1 MGFTETVR
9 IAAAGLAANRLRAT
23 LTILGITIGVASVI
37 ILVAV
42 GKGSSKA
49 VASSIEGLGTNILM
63 VTSTAGGMM
72 PGAASSASSLTVED
86 AEALNDKTLAPD
98 VLSASPVINVSSAT
112 LVSGEISYEPSQV
125 VGTTLSYLE
134 AKGYEI
140 AQGSGFT
147 DAEVKSRERV
157 AVVGPTV
164 AANLLSSG
172 GGVGSMIQINGV
184 SFQVIGITASKGSN
198 GSEDQDD
205 VVLAPYKA
213 VEDTLAGYGPVDQI
227 VVQAT
232 SRDALDAAE
241 AQVTSILDQQLD
253 VADPSNPGYS
263 IVNQGSVIEASDASN
278 SVFTTLLGAVAAIS
292 LLVGGIGVM
301 NIMLVSVTERTRE
314 IGIRKAIGARRSD
327 ILAQFIT
334 EAVLISGFG
343 GVVGVAAGLI
353 GARFTIA
360 GVEPSVAT
368 YSVVLAFAAATL
380 SGLVFGTYPASRAAR
395 LRPIDALRFE

>member
-9 IAAAGLAANRLRAT
+9 IAAAGLAANRLRAA

-42 GKGSSKA
+42 GKGSSQA
-49 VASSIEGLGTNILM
+49 VASSIEGLGTNVLQ
-63 VTSTAGGMM
+63 VTSTSGGIM
-72 PGAASSASSLTVED
+72 PGASSSASSLTVED

-98 VLSASPVINVSSAT
+98 VLAASPVINVSSAS
-112 LVSGEISYEPSQV
+112 LVSGEISYEPSQM
-125 VGTTLSYLE
+125 VGTTPSYLN

-140 AQGSGFT
+140 SQGTGFT
-147 DAEVKSRERV
+147 EQQVESRDRV
-157 AVVGPTV
+157 AVIGPTV
-164 AANLLSSG
+164 AASLFAAG

-184 SFQVIGITASKGSN
+184 SFQVIGITASKGSD
-198 GSEDQDD
+198 GSQDQDD
-205 VVLAPYKA
+205 VVMAPYKA
-213 VEDTLAGYGPVDQI
+213 VQDTLAGYGPVDQI
-227 VVQAT
+227 IVQAT
-232 SRDALDAAE
+232 SRDTLDAAQ
-241 AQVTSILDQQLD
+241 AQVTSILNEQLD
-253 VADPSNPGYS
+253 VTDPSDPGYS
-263 IVNQGSVIEASDASN
+263 IINQGSVLEASDESN

-327 ILAQFIT
+327 IMAQFVT

-353 GARFTIA
+353 GSRFTIA
-360 GVEPSVAT
+360 GVEPVVAT
-368 YSVVLAFAAATL
+368 YAVILAFAAATL
-380 SGLVFGTYPASRAAR
+380 SGLIFGTYPASRAAR

>member
-9 IAAAGLAANRLRAT
+9 IAAAGLAANRLRAA

-42 GKGSSKA
+42 GKGSSQA
-49 VASSIEGLGTNILM
+49 VASSIEGLGTNVLQ
-63 VTSTAGGMM
+63 VTSTSGGIM
-72 PGAASSASSLTVED
+72 PGASSSASSLTVED
-86 AEALNDKTLAPD
+86 AEALNDKNLAPD
-98 VLSASPVINVSSAT
+98 VLAASPVINVSSAS
-112 LVSGEISYEPSQV
+112 LVSGEISYEPSQM
-125 VGTTLSYLE
+125 VGTTPSYLN

-140 AQGSGFT
+140 SQGTGFT
-147 DAEVKSRERV
+147 EQQVESRDRV
-157 AVVGPTV
+157 AVIGPTV
-164 AANLLSSG
+164 AASLFAAG

-184 SFQVIGITASKGSN
+184 SFQVIGITASKGSD
-198 GSEDQDD
+198 GSQDQDD
-205 VVLAPYKA
+205 VVMAPYKA
-213 VEDTLAGYGPVDQI
+213 VQDTLAGYGPVDQI
-227 VVQAT
+227 IVQAT
-232 SRDALDAAE
+232 SRDTLDAAQ
-241 AQVTSILDQQLD
+241 AQVTSILNEQLD
-253 VADPSNPGYS
+253 VTDPSDPGYS
-263 IVNQGSVIEASDASN
+263 IINQGSVLEASDESN

-327 ILAQFIT
+327 IMAQFVT

-353 GARFTIA
+353 GSRFTIA
-360 GVEPSVAT
+360 GVEPVVAT
-368 YSVVLAFAAATL
+368 YAVILALAAATL
-380 SGLVFGTYPASRAAR
+380 SGLIFGTYPASRAAR

>member
-9 IAAAGLAANRLRAT
+9 IAAAGLAANRLRAA

-42 GKGSSKA
+42 GKGSSQA
-49 VASSIEGLGTNILM
+49 VASSIEGLGTNVLQ
-63 VTSTAGGMM
+63 VTSTSGGIM
-72 PGAASSASSLTVED
+72 PGASSSASSLTVED
-86 AEALNDKTLAPD
+86 AEALNDKNLAPD
-98 VLSASPVINVSSAT
+98 VLAASPVINVSSAS
-112 LVSGEISYEPSQV
+112 LVSGEISYEPSQM
-125 VGTTLSYLE
+125 VGTTPSYLN

-140 AQGSGFT
+140 SQGTGFT
-147 DAEVKSRERV
+147 EQQVESRDRV
-157 AVVGPTV
+157 AVIGPTV
-164 AANLLSSG
+164 AASLFAAG

-184 SFQVIGITASKGSN
+184 SFQVIGITASKGSD
-198 GSEDQDD
+198 GSQDQDD
-205 VVLAPYKA
+205 VVMAPYKA
-213 VEDTLAGYGPVDQI
+213 VQDTLAGYGPVDQI
-227 VVQAT
+227 IVQAT
-232 SRDALDAAE
+232 SRDTLDAAQ
-241 AQVTSILDQQLD
+241 AQVTSILNEQLD
-253 VADPSNPGYS
+253 VTDPSDPGYS
-263 IVNQGSVIEASDASN
+263 IINQGSVLEASDESN

-327 ILAQFIT
+327 IMAQFVT

-353 GARFTIA
+353 GSRFTIA
-360 GVEPSVAT
+360 GVEPVVAT
-368 YSVVLAFAAATL
+368 YAVILAFAAATL
-380 SGLVFGTYPASRAAR
+380 SGLIFGTYPASRAAR

>member
-1 MGFTETVR
+1 MGLAETVR
-9 IAAAGLAANRLRAT
+9 IAAAGLAANRLRAA

-42 GKGSSKA
+42 GKGSSQA
-49 VASSIEGLGTNILM
+49 VASSIEGLGTNVLQ
-63 VTSTAGGMM
+63 VTSTAGGIM
-72 PGAASSASSLTVED
+72 PGASSSASSLTVED
-86 AEALNDKTLAPD
+86 AVALNDKALAPD
-98 VLSASPVINVSSAT
+98 VLAASPVINVSSPT
-112 LVSGEISYEPSQV
+112 LVSDEVSYEPSQM
-125 VGTTLSYLE
+125 VGTTPSYLE
-134 AKGYEI
+134 SEGYAI
-140 AQGSGFT
+140 AQGTGFT
-147 DAEVKSRERV
+147 EEQVKSRERV
-157 AVVGPTV
+157 AVIGPTV
-164 AANLLSSG
+164 AANLFATG

-184 SFQVIGITASKGSN
+184 SFQAIGITESKGSN

-205 VVLAPYKA
+205 VVMAPYKA
-213 VEDTLAGYGPVDQI
+213 VQDTLAGYGAVDQI

-232 SRDALDAAE
+232 SRDTLDAAQ
-241 AQVTSILDQQLD
+241 AQVTSILNEELD
-253 VADPSNPGYS
+253 VTDPSNPGYS
-263 IVNQGSVIEASDASN
+263 IINQWSVLEASDESN

-314 IGIRKAIGARRSD
+314 IGIRLAIGARRSD
-327 ILAQFIT
+327 IMAQFVT

-353 GARFTIA
+353 GSRFEIA
-360 GVEPSVAT
+360 GVQPVVAT
-368 YSVVLAFAAATL
+368 YAVILAFAAATL